1 MGQLGNALEKDKKMR
16 NIRVVVMLLLAVGL
30 GLAAVVMAAIWLN
43 SKSSVLTSH
52 VVVSKED
59 LQIGTRLQPNMVE
72 VVDWPSTSLIKN
84 PMTSVQ
90 QASDRV
96 VNVPVFKG
104 EPILM
109 SKLAAVGETG
119 GLSAVLHE
127 GRRAVTVKVNEI
139 VGVAGFALPGTFVDV
154 MVNTVDTQNSAVSKI
169 VIERIKVLAVAQ
181 DVSNLETKPK
191 IVNAVT
197 LEVTPAQAEK
207 IDLARSVGSL
217 SLVLRSQVDMQSVS
231 TLGARKNDLLQGS
244 ESPSALL
251 MGPLSSAVS
260 NIKTQVAK
268 LSTQP
273 ARATSQARQNTAPMT
288 DTTEVI
294 RGLKKTTE

>member
-1 MGQLGNALEKDKKMR
+1 
-16 NIRVVVMLLLAVGL
+16 
-30 GLAAVVMAAIWLN
+30 
-43 SKSSVLTSH
+43 
-52 VVVSKED
+52 
-59 LQIGTRLQPNMVE
+59 
-72 VVDWPSTSLIKN
+72 
-84 PMTSVQ
+84 
-90 QASDRV
+90 
-96 VNVPVFKG
+96 VPVYKG

-154 MVNTVDTQNSAVSKI
+154 MVNTVDLNNSAVSKI

-181 DVSNLETKPK
+181 DLSNMETKPK
-191 IVNAVT
+191 VVNAVT

-231 TLGARKNDLLQGS
+231 TSGARKTDLLEGGD
-244 ESPSALL
+244 SPSASLTSV
-251 MGPLSSAVS
+251 MASAMS
-260 NIKTQVAK
+260 GIKTQVAK
-268 LSTQP
+268 LSMPSVRPSGQTLKKP
-273 ARATSQARQNTAPMT
+273 APEPEK
-288 DTTEVI
+288 TEVI
-294 RGLKKTTE
+294 RGLNKTTE

>member
-1 MGQLGNALEKDKKMR
+1 MR
-16 NIRVVVMLLLAVGL
+16 NIRVLVMLMLAIAMGIT
-30 GLAAVVMAAIWLN
+30 AVVMAAFWLN
-43 SKSSVLTSH
+43 SKSSVLTSR

-59 LQIGTRLQPNMVE
+59 LQLGTRLQPSMIEEVE
-72 VVDWPSTSLIKN
+72 WPSTSPIKN

-90 QASDRV
+90 QATDRV
-96 VNVPVFKG
+96 VNVPVYKG

-154 MVNTVDTQNSAVSKI
+154 MVNTMDVHNSAVSKI

-181 DVSNLETKPK
+181 DLSNMETKPK
-191 IVNAVT
+191 VVNAVT

-217 SLVLRSQVDMQSVS
+217 SLVLRSQVDMQSVP
-231 TLGARKNDLLQGS
+231 TLGARKTDLLEGGD
-244 ESPSALL
+244 SPSASLTSV
-251 MGPLSSAVS
+251 MASAMS
-260 NIKTQVAK
+260 GIKTQVAK
-268 LSTQP
+268 LSMPSARPSGQTLKKP
-273 ARATSQARQNTAPMT
+273 APEPEK
-288 DTTEVI
+288 TEVI

>member
-1 MGQLGNALEKDKKMR
+1 MR
-16 NIRVVVMLLLAVGL
+16 NIRVAVMLVMAIGL
-30 GLAAVVMAAIWLN
+30 GMAAVVMAGYWLN

-52 VVVSKED
+52 VVISKED

-72 VVDWPSTSLIKN
+72 VVDWPSTSPIKN

-90 QASDRV
+90 QVSDRV

-154 MVNTVDTQNSAVSKI
+154 MVNTVDVHNSALSKI

-191 IVNAVT
+191 VVNAVT

-231 TLGARKNDLLQGS
+231 TLGARKTDLLEGS
-244 ESPSALL
+244 ESPSASLTSV
-251 MGPLSSAVS
+251 LSYAASS
-260 NIKTQVAK
+260 IKTQVAK
-268 LSTQP
+268 LSPQP
-273 ARATSQARQNTAPMT
+273 GRASSLASKSTAPKAEK
-288 DTTEVI
+288 TEVI
-294 RGLKKTTE
+294 RGLNKTTE